1 MSVAVQNIEPFSEI
15 EREIRK
21 LESLLT
27 EKAVEAEILHETLGI
42 LRADPMSEE
51 PYAKLVVLT
60 TVTTLMAFSAGVGR
74 HIVPISSPTLLTPQR
89 T

>member
-27 EKAVEAEILHETLGI
+27 EKAVEADILHETLGI
-42 LRADPMSEE
+42 LRAESMSE
-51 PYAKLVVLT
+51 PSRRSGPGPA
-60 TVTTLMAFSAGVGR
+60 R
-74 HIVPISSPTLLTPQR
+74 HDDR
-89 T
+89 G

>member
-27 EKAVEAEILHETLGI
+27 EKAVEAEILHEALGI
-42 LRADPMSEE
+42 LRADPMSQH
-51 PYAKLVVLT
+51 
-60 TVTTLMAFSAGVGR
+60 SR
-74 HIVPISSPTLLTPQR
+74 CR
-89 T
+89 